1 MQPPPLAVI
10 AHDKRHSTSVQV
22 HAATSERSKSFS
34 RYAAHLS
41 PFFFNPLPYSA
52 FGAACVVGGC
62 VSFLFEASETRMPRL
77 RNFDTEPPP
86 SYCYELQPEHRL
98 EGIANARIA
107 ADLHVRPVS

>member
-1 MQPPPLAVI
+1 
-10 AHDKRHSTSVQV
+10 
-22 HAATSERSKSFS
+22 
-34 RYAAHLS
+34 
-41 PFFFNPLPYSA
+41 
-52 FGAACVVGGC
+52 
-62 VSFLFEASETRMPRL
+62 LFEASETRMPRL